1 LQQFGW
7 NDERGFAMLHLR
19 LDLLALAAVSG
30 CGIGFF
36 VWTVCLL
43 LTNPQPSRSLPAQVS
58 EQVQ

>member
-1 LQQFGW
+1 LQKVRW

-36 VWTVCLL
+36 IWTVYLL
-43 LTNPQPSRSLPAQVS
+43 LTKPRTLSAGEQARFSR
-58 EQVQ
+58 